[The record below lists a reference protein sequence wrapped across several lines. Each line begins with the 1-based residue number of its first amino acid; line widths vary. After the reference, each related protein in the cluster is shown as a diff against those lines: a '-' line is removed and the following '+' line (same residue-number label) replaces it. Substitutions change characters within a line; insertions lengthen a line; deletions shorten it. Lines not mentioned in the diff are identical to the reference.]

1 MNNDAIEFFDWV
13 DEDDCVIGRAS
24 RQEIHQKHL
33 MHRSVH
39 VFVFNSSG
47 NLFLQKRAETK
58 DESPGLWDTSSS
70 GHVDSGEDYIT
81 AANRE
86 LMEELNICESLSFI
100 MKLKAGPETFW
111 EHVRSYRCVSEKTIR
126 INRDEISEGRFWSPE
141 EIAVAI
147 AQDKCQFT
155 PTFLTLW
162 SHVGGTASK

>member
-1 MNNDAIEFFDWV
+1 MNNDAIEFFDFV
-13 DEDDCVIGRAS
+13 DHDDCVVGRAS
-24 RQEIHQKHL
+24 RQEVHQKKL

-39 VFVFNSSG
+39 IFVFNSSG

-58 DESPGLWDTSSS
+58 DESPGVWDTSSS

-86 LMEELNICESLSFI
+86 LMEELNICEPLSFI

-111 EHVRSYRCVSEKTIR
+111 EHVWSYRCVSEKKIH
-126 INRDEISEGRFWSPE
+126 INLDEISEGRFWSPQ
-141 EIAVAI
+141 EIDVAI
-147 AQDKCQFT
+147 VQDKTQFT

-162 SHVGGTASK
+162 SHVASTAGE